1 MVTVE
6 RSDPALRDLFVEAMS
21 HAASTVNVVTSDGPA
36 GRAGV
41 TVSAMTSVSADSE
54 RPSLLV
60 CIHHRSRAC
69 RAILEN
75 GVFCVNV
82 LKGDQSEVA
91 DIFAGRAAPRHGDRF
106 DCAQWTQAETGAPL
120 LADALVAFDCEL
132 KESVRHGTHHIFI
145 GEVADIVIA
154 DPGPPLLYANRA
166 YGRPVRL
173 HGGEK
178 DAGARGDA
186 PPAAHDRLR
195 RFNTRDTYPDQALD
209 NDLCQVV
216 RARGTMVFVR
226 GQVGQDL
233 ETAETVGAG
242 DPAAQA
248 EQAMRNVKA
257 LLEEAGSALEH
268 ICRVQIFIT
277 DRAHREPVY
286 RVVGKWLK
294 GVYPVSTGLIV
305 QGLARPDWL
314 MEIEVTAVI
323 PEDGD

>member
-6 RSDPALRDLFVEAMS
+6 AQDPALRELFLEAMS
-21 HAASTVNVVTSDGPA
+21 HAATTVNVVTTDGPS

-54 RPSLLV
+54 LPSLLV
-60 CIHHRSRAC
+60 CVHHMSQAC

-82 LKGDQSEVA
+82 LKDHQAVVA
-91 DIFAGRAAPRHGDRF
+91 DTFAGRTGAGNGDRF
-106 DCAQWTQAETGAPL
+106 ACGDWAPVRTGAPRL
-120 LADALVAFDCEL
+120 VDPLVAFDCEL
-132 KESVRHGTHHIFI
+132 KEYVRHGTHYVFI
-145 GEVADIVIA
+145 GQVVDIFIA
-154 DPGPPLLYANRA
+154 DPGPPLIYANRA
-166 YGRPVRL
+166 YGTPMRL
-173 HGGEK
+173 
-178 DAGARGDA
+178 DGDA
-186 PPAAHDRLR
+186 APEPEEPPMTHDRLR
-195 RFNTRDTYPDQALD
+195 RFNTKETYPDQALD

-216 RARGTMVFVR
+216 RARGTTVFVR

-233 ETAETVGAG
+233 DSAETVGAG

-248 EQAMRNVKA
+248 EQAMRNVKQ

-268 ICRVQIFIT
+268 ICRIQIYIT
-277 DRAHREPVY
+277 DRAYREPVY

-323 PEDGD
+323 PEEDAS